1 MTRTLICMALLATLA
16 TPALAKS
23 DHAAN
28 PHGKPAMSQNKA
40 ESQGRGT
47 DRGTDRQARVIT
59 PADQATLLMN
69 LFSSPEARGQL
80 KAKPSKAFIKRLR
93 DSGVLLPNQE
103 AYFLPPG
110 IAKKLPPLAAGTGR
124 LIVDGTALVVDVK
137 TGALILNLGKLF

>member
-1 MTRTLICMALLATLA
+1 MTRTLICFALLATLA

-28 PHGKPAMSQNKA
+28 PHGKPAA
-40 ESQGRGT
+40 T
-47 DRGTDRQARVIT
+47 ARA
-59 PADQATLLMN
+59 PMAHADQATLLMN

-80 KAKPSKAFIKRLR
+80 KAKPSKAFIKRLT
-93 DSGVLLPNQE
+93 DAGTLQKGQQ

-137 TGALILNLGKLF
+137 TGALVLNLGKLF